1 MASVLEMFMFLLG
14 VFLQF
19 VLEVLGAGGAI
30 WGMSEVWNMRG
41 GKTDDP
47 VQTNDNLRWAANIV
61 FCLGFIRVMFRY
73 APETSWAQAI
83 VDPQNWV
90 KDYGAGRRAARARA
104 ANAPNMN
111 AGDGA
116 YSDSGI
122 RVFEFVFFALGVFL
136 QWVLEVLGAGGAT
149 WGMSEVWHLRGD
161 TSNKPALYGG
171 ANDDF
176 RWVANITFTVAIFRM
191 LQKYCPDHVVHKAML
206 SPQDWLKDLG
216 KDDHPGQNKAF
227 EAGRSFE
234 QGRVAVQTGTD
245 KEMGVISSTGQGNG
259 RNRDVAF

>member
-1 MASVLEMFMFLLG
+1 MASVLEMVMFLVG

-47 VQTNDNLRWAANIV
+47 ALTNDNLRWAANVV

-83 VDPQNWV
+83 VDPQAWV
-90 KDYGAGRRAARARA
+90 KDYGAGRRRARA
-104 ANAPNMN
+104 AAAAGPQRDV
-111 AGDGA
+111 GDGA
-116 YSDSGI
+116 YGDSGI
-122 RVFEFVFFALGVFL
+122 RVFEFLFFALGVFL
-136 QWVLEVLGAGGAT
+136 QWTLEVLGAGGAT
-149 WGMSEVWHLRGD
+149 WGMSEVWNLRGD

-216 KDDHPGQNKAF
+216 KDDDQPRG
-227 EAGRSFE
+227 G
-234 QGRVAVQTGTD
+234 AVQAGTD
-245 KEMGVISSTGQGNG
+245 KEMGVISSAAGNGNTG